1 MMRKLL
7 VLSFV
12 AVAAG
17 AAGCARNP
25 CGEPWR
31 PRHSWFGGGRQ
42 NYQPYQQTGGE
53 CCDPCGGGAAGGYMG
68 QTGMMA
74 PAGMMGGPAMTQAP
88 CCQ

>member
-7 VLSFV
+7 ILSFV

-17 AAGCARNP
+17 AAGCTRNP
-25 CGEPWR
+25 CGESWR
-31 PRHSWFGGGRQ
+31 PGHYLFGAGRQ
-42 NYQPYQQTGGE
+42 NYQQTGGD

-68 QTGMMA
+68 QTGTMA
-74 PAGMMGGPAMTQAP
+74 PAGMMGGPVMTQAP